1 MLKNIEKS
9 TILTLKNEVEYKKG
23 QVISKTLSQNEHHSV
38 TIFSFDKGE
47 EISTHE
53 SDGDALVL
61 CLDGVGMLT
70 IDGKEY
76 VIKEGE
82 SVVMPA
88 HHPHSVYGKEQFKM
102 LLVVVF

>member
-38 TIFSFDKGE
+38 TVFSFDKGE

>member
-76 VIKEGE
+76 VIREGE